1 MRGSVSERSLDA
13 SPGDRLHPHWA
24 ARSCFRLP
32 AEWEPHAATWLA
44 WPHNRETW
52 PGVFPAI
59 ADVYV
64 EMVAVLHH
72 HERVCLC
79 VNDADTARYVRGR
92 LTAAGV
98 DVASVSIFEVP
109 TDDAWIRD
117 FGPLFVTRPS
127 AAGSDQERP
136 GRLCLT
142 NWTFNAWGGKYPP
155 WNLDDA
161 VPRRLADRL
170 GLPVVTPG
178 IVLEGGAI
186 DVNGR
191 GMALTT
197 EACLLNPNRN
207 PHLSRTAI
215 EQALRDY
222 LGIRHVGW
230 LGAGIA
236 GDDTDGHVDEVARF
250 VNPTT
255 VVCAVEDD
263 PDDPNYASLQ
273 DNLHRLHAM
282 RDQDGRP
289 LRIVRLPMPAAVE
302 HDGQRLPASYANFY
316 VANAVVLVPTFG
328 QAADQT
334 ALAVLRRVFP
344 GRRVC
349 GIPSADLVVGL
360 GGVHCLTM
368 QQPAGAR
375 EETDVAPT

>member
-1 MRGSVSERSLDA
+1 MRGSVSEQSLDA
-13 SPGDRLHPHWA
+13 PAGDRLNPRRA
-24 ARSCFRLP
+24 ARSRFRLP

-64 EMVAVLHH
+64 EMVAALHR
-72 HERVCLC
+72 HERICIC
-79 VNDADTARYVRGR
+79 VNDIDTARHVRER

-98 DVASVSIFEVP
+98 DVSSVGLFEVP

-117 FGPLFVTRPS
+117 FGPLFVTRHS
-127 AAGSDQERP
+127 ATDSDEGRP

-155 WNLDDA
+155 WDLDDA

-178 IVLEGGAI
+178 MVLEGGAI

-197 EACLLNPNRN
+197 EACLLDPNRN

-230 LGAGIA
+230 LGDGIV

-263 PDDPNYASLQ
+263 PDDPNYAPLQ
-273 DNLHRLHAM
+273 DNLRRLHAM
-282 RDQDGRP
+282 RDQDGR
-289 LRIVRLPMPAAVE
+289 LLHVVRLPMPAPVE

-328 QAADQT
+328 QAADQR
-334 ALAVLRRVFP
+334 ALTILRQVFP

-349 GIPSADLVVGL
+349 GIPAADLVVGL

-368 QQPAGAR
+368 QQPAGAQ
-375 EETDVAPT
+375 EETDVVPT

>member
-1 MRGSVSERSLDA
+1 MPGPVSEPSPDA
-13 SPGDRLHPHWA
+13 AVPAGDRLNPHRA

-32 AEWEPHAATWLA
+32 AEWEPHASTWLA

-59 ADVYV
+59 AEVYV
-64 EMVAVLHH
+64 EMVATLHR
-72 HERVCLC
+72 HERVCIC
-79 VNDADTARYVRGR
+79 INDADTARRVRER

-98 DVASVSIFEVP
+98 DGATVGFFRVP
-109 TDDAWIRD
+109 TNDAWIRD
-117 FGPLFVTRPS
+117 FGPLFVIRH
-127 AAGSDQERP
+127 AALDGAGGRP
-136 GRLCLT
+136 GALCLT

-155 WNLDDA
+155 WDLDDA

-170 GLPVVTPG
+170 GLPLVTPG

-207 PHLSRTAI
+207 PRLTRAAI

-222 LGIRHVGW
+222 LGVRHVGW
-230 LGAGIA
+230 LGDGIV

-250 VNPTT
+250 VDPTT

-263 PDDPNYASLQ
+263 PGDPNYALLQ
-273 DNLHRLHAM
+273 DNLRRLQAM
-282 RDQDGRP
+282 RDQEGRP
-289 LRIVRLPMPAAVE
+289 LHVIRLPMPAAVE

-328 QAADQT
+328 QAADQK
-334 ALAVLRRVFP
+334 ALAILRTVFP

-349 GIPSADLVVGL
+349 GIPSADLAAGL
-360 GGVHCLTM
+360 GGVHCITM
-368 QQPAGAR
+368 QQPTCA
-375 EETDVAPT
+375 

>member
-1 MRGSVSERSLDA
+1 MPGSVSEPSPDA
-13 SPGDRLHPHWA
+13 AVPAGDRLNPHRA
-24 ARSCFRLP
+24 ARSCFHLP
-32 AEWEPHAATWLA
+32 AEWEPHTATWLA

-52 PGVFPAI
+52 PDVFPAI
-59 ADVYV
+59 AEVYV
-64 EMVAVLHH
+64 EMVTALHRR
-72 HERVCLC
+72 ERVCIC
-79 VNDADTARYVRGR
+79 MNDADTTRRVRER

-98 DVASVSIFEVP
+98 DCTTVGFFRVP
-109 TDDAWIRD
+109 TNDAWIRD
-117 FGPLFVTRPS
+117 FGPLFVTRHTAS
-127 AAGSDQERP
+127 DGAGRRL
-136 GRLCLT
+136 GGLCLT

-155 WNLDDA
+155 WDLDDA

-170 GLPVVTPG
+170 GLPLVTPG
-178 IVLEGGAI
+178 VVLEGGAI

-207 PHLSRTAI
+207 PRLTRAAI

-222 LGIRHVGW
+222 LGVRHVGW
-230 LGAGIA
+230 LGDGIV

-250 VNPTT
+250 VDPTT

-263 PDDPNYASLQ
+263 PGDPNYAPLQ
-273 DNLHRLHAM
+273 DNLRRLQAM

-289 LRIVRLPMPAAVE
+289 LRIVPLPMPAAVE

-328 QAADQT
+328 QAADQK
-334 ALAVLRRVFP
+334 ALAILRTVFP

-349 GIPSADLVVGL
+349 GIPSADLAVGL
-360 GGVHCLTM
+360 GGVHCITM
-368 QQPAGAR
+368 QQPIG
-375 EETDVAPT
+375 VA

>member
-1 MRGSVSERSLDA
+1 MRGFVSEPSLDA
-13 SPGDRLHPHWA
+13 PAGDRLPPHRA

-52 PGVFPAI
+52 RGVFSAI

-64 EMVAVLHH
+64 EMVAALHH

-79 VNDADTARYVRGR
+79 VNDADTARYVRNR

-98 DVASVSIFEVP
+98 DVSSVGLFEVP
-109 TDDAWIRD
+109 TNDAWIRD
-117 FGPLFVTRPS
+117 FGPLFVTRHS
-127 AAGSDQERP
+127 AAGSDQGRP

-155 WNLDDA
+155 WDLDDA

-197 EACLLNPNRN
+197 EACLLSPNRN

-215 EQALRDY
+215 EKALRDY

-236 GDDTDGHVDEVARF
+236 GDDTDGHVDEIARF

-263 PDDPNYASLQ
+263 PADPNYAPLQ
-273 DNLHRLHAM
+273 DNLRRLHAM

-289 LRIVRLPMPAAVE
+289 LHIVRLPMPAAVA
-302 HDGQRLPASYANFY
+302 HNGQRLPASYANFY

-334 ALAVLRRVFP
+334 ALAILRRVFP
-344 GRRVC
+344 SRRVC